1 MSKQRRVAIIAG
13 NGDLASAYKVL
24 NIATTAAAMDAEVGV
39 FFTFGG
45 LQILHRKGSQEL
57 PEPSGGAG
65 TRQALEAAAVPP
77 VPEMLAMAAESGV
90 KLIACQMTLDV
101 MNIAADELVPEVAEH
116 AGAASFL
123 EFALDADVSLTF

>member
-1 MSKQRRVAIIAG
+1 MTKKRRVAIIAG
-13 NGDLASAYKVL
+13 NGDLATAYKVL

-45 LQILHRKGSQEL
+45 LQILQRHANRQL
-57 PEPSGGAG
+57 PEPPQGEG
-65 TRQALEAAAVPP
+65 TRQALEAGGVPS

-101 MNIAADELVPEVAEH
+101 MQMQADDLIPEVSEH
-116 AGAASFL
+116 AGAATFL
-123 EFALDADVSLTF
+123 EFALDADVTLTF

>member
-1 MSKQRRVAIIAG
+1 MSKRRVAIIAG

-45 LQILHRKGSQEL
+45 LQILHREANKQL
-57 PEPSGGAG
+57 PEPPGGDG
-65 TRQALEAAAVPP
+65 TRQALEAAQVPS
-77 VPEMLAMAAESGV
+77 VPDMLEMAAESGV
-90 KLIACQMTLDV
+90 RLIACQMTVDV
-101 MNIAADELVPEVAEH
+101 MQMDPDDLIPQVSEH